1 VNEEIT
7 ILSAHLV
14 TQILLLLL
22 LLLLLLMISEI
33 SKVLLSNPV
42 MFF

>member
-22 LLLLLLMISEI
+22 LLLKMSEI

>member
-1 VNEEIT
+1 VNEEVT

-22 LLLLLLMISEI
+22 LLLLLKISEM

>member
-7 ILSAHLV
+7 IFSAHLV
-14 TQILLLLL
+14 TQILPLLLL
-22 LLLLLLMISEI
+22 LKISEI

>member
-22 LLLLLLMISEI
+22 LLLLLLTISEI

>member
-22 LLLLLLMISEI
+22 LLLTISEI

>member
-22 LLLLLLMISEI
+22 LLLLLTISEI